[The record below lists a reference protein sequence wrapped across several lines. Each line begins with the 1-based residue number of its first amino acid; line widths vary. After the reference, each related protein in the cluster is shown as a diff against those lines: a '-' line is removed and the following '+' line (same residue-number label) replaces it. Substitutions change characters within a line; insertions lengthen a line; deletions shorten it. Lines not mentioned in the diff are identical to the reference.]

1 MNAGPSRPQLS
12 GAVGAGFEKSA
23 ETYLRRRGLKTL
35 ERNYRCRRGEIDL
48 VMTHGDYLVF
58 VEVRY
63 RASREFGDP
72 LETITPRKQRRI
84 IAAATHFLAANE
96 RLGNRPRKSRPGS
109 CSVCRTSMHQIDTIW
124 VCPACDLAPAVH

>member
-1 MNAGPSRPQLS
+1 MNPGPSRRLLS

-48 VMTHGDYLVF
+48 VMTDDECLVF

-72 LETITPRKQRRI
+72 LETITLRKQRRI
-84 IAAATHFLAANE
+84 IAAATHFLAANAQ
-96 RLGNRPRKSRPGS
+96 LGDRPCRFDAVGVTGS
-109 CSVCRTSMHQIDTIW
+109 GDRVEYDWITDAFST
-124 VCPACDLAPAVH
+124 

>member
-1 MNAGPSRPQLS
+1 MNAGPSRPKLS

-96 RLGNRPRKSRPGS
+96 RLGNRP
-109 CSVCRTSMHQIDTIW
+109 CRFD
-124 VCPACDLAPAVH
+124 AVGVTGRGGCVEYDWITDAFST